1 MTTQP
6 AELACLRDALARS
19 AADDHPVTLDISKPC
34 PDDVGGAVVVLWQIA
49 RQQRDEIARLRAQLA
64 GRM

>member
-19 AADDHPVTLDISKPC
+19 AADPCPVTFDLDRPC
-34 PDDVGGAVVVLWQIA
+34 PDDVGGAVVVLWHIA
-49 RQQRDEIARLRAQLA
+49 RRQRDEIARLRAQLA
-64 GRM
+64 ERM